1 MTSPRRAAEVLF
13 PNQSRGLTDM
23 ADDNQQQNSPSTTGT
38 TRDRARQS
46 SAVAQA
52 AGSEATRRSAEAGAD
67 VTAEAG
73 HTVAE
78 AVCRG
83 GESVAETL
91 RRSSENAQ
99 EIARHGAL
107 VGLEGG
113 RRLMADSAEQVQE
126 LGRRTAEAFQE
137 VTEGM
142 RRMTTLPG
150 TAMDGMRDM
159 QQAVTGLMS
168 GVARTNLRCAQ
179 ELLRM
184 VDPTA
189 TVALQQRYLREYL
202 DVLMEGGTTIA
213 GAARRTAQEALRPIE
228 ERIEARNGNGRKLAD
243 VTREGPPRSQVVAA
257 E

>member
-1 MTSPRRAAEVLF
+1 
-13 PNQSRGLTDM
+13 M
-23 ADDNQQQNSPSTTGT
+23 AGDNQQQNNPSATGT

-46 SAVAQA
+46 GAVAQA
-52 AGSEATRRSAEAGAD
+52 AGSEATRRSAETGAD
-67 VTAEAG
+67 VASEAG

-78 AVCRG
+78 AVRRG

-91 RRSSENAQ
+91 RRSSEAAQ

-113 RRLMADSAEQVQE
+113 RRLMVGSAEQVQE
-126 LGRRTAEAFQE
+126 LGRRTTEAFQE
-137 VTEGM
+137 ATEGM
-142 RRMTTLPG
+142 RRLTILPG
-150 TAMDGMRDM
+150 TAMDGVRDM
-159 QQAVTGLMS
+159 QQAVTGFMS

-189 TVALQQRYLREYL
+189 AVTLQQRYLREYL

-213 GAARRTAQEALRPIE
+213 GAACRTAQEALRPIE
-228 ERIEARNGNGRKLAD
+228 ERVEARIGNGHNLAD
-243 VTREGPPRSQVVAA
+243 VTREGSPRSQVAA